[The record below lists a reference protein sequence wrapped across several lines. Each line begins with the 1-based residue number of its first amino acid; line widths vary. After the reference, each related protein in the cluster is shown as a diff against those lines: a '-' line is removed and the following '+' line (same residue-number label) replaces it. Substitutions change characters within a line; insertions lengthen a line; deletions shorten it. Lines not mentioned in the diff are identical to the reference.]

1 MKTCYIYTLSD
12 PRNNQVRYVG
22 KTNNPKQRRSAH
34 GVLTREQK
42 SRKKNWVKH
51 LKSLSLKPVFEII
64 EEVSIDEWKEAE
76 KFWITQFKA
85 WGFILLNHTSGGDGL
100 TFGNSTSFKKG
111 QVSWNKGKAFKKICL
126 ECGNEYNISPCRA
139 EKSVGCSRKCSVLY
153 RKKNKLFKGVFKKN
167 HTTWNKNKSGYNL
180 GGKKKARPV
189 LQFTKDGAFV
199 KEYNSYSAAA
209 EEINCCAETIR
220 KACIGNIKIS
230 NNHIFKYK

>member
-51 LKSLSLKPVFEII
+51 LKSLGLKPVFEII
-64 EEVSIDEWKEAE
+64 EEVNIDGWKEAE

-85 WGFILLNHTSGGDGL
+85 WGFRLLNHTSGGDGL

-111 QVSWNKGKAFKKICL
+111 QVPWNKGTAKPKIKKGFNKKCLETAFKK
-126 ECGNEYNISPCRA
+126 GQSP
-139 EKSVGCSRKCSVLY
+139 
-153 RKKNKLFKGVFKKN
+153 
-167 HTTWNKNKSGYNL
+167 WNKGRSGYN
-180 GGKKKARPV
+180 
-189 LQFTKDGAFV
+189 TKRKGIPLPEEV
-199 KEYNSYSAAA
+199 KQ
-209 EEINCCAETIR
+209 
-220 KACIGNIKIS
+220 KIS
-230 NNHIFKYK
+230 NTLKGRPSLKKRTVKQYSKKMILINTYHSIIEAVQVTGIKGIGNVLTGRAKTAGGYIWH